1 MKLSVVV
8 VNWNSRADLE
18 ACLDSL
24 RVQTHRELEVVVIDN
39 ASTDGS
45 VEMVR
50 TRYPEVRLLAQAD
63 NLGFAE
69 ACNLGIDATT
79 GPWVAMLNNDA
90 TAEPRWAEA
99 LVEAARD
106 APAACGMLQSL
117 MLFQRAPGRVN
128 STGIELTRA
137 GRGHDRNEGAP
148 RPTRLEPEEIFCP
161 TAGAAAYRRA
171 MLDAIRLPVGYFDRD
186 HFCYYEDMD
195 LGWRARL
202 AGWSAIYVPASV
214 VHHRYHGSTERRGR
228 SWLVVTSKTN
238 RLRTLVKNASWRFV
252 VATSPW
258 SAADVAMVL
267 WHGRAGAAAGLVR
280 AVRAAAAQRA
290 QVSELSTRSR
300 EQIERAWVVGLPRV
314 VPPR

>member
-1 MKLSVVV
+1 MRLSVVV

-18 ACLDSL
+18 ACLESL
-24 RVQTHRELEVVVIDN
+24 RAQTHRELEVVVIDN

-50 TRYPEVRLLAQAD
+50 ARHPEVRLLAQAD

-99 LVEAARD
+99 LVEAARG

-117 MLFQRAPGRVN
+117 MLLQRDRDRVN
-128 STGIELTRA
+128 STGIELTRSGG
-137 GRGHDRNEGAP
+137 GRDRDEGAL
-148 RPTRLEPEEIFCP
+148 RPTRLELEEIFCP

-171 MLDAIRLPVGYFDRD
+171 MLSAVRLPVGYFDRD

-202 AGWSAIYVPASV
+202 AGWSALYVPASV
-214 VHHRYHGSTERRGR
+214 VFHRYHGSTARRGK
-228 SWLVVTSKTN
+228 SWLVVTSRTN

-252 VATSPW
+252 VATSPQ
-258 SAADVAMVL
+258 SAADIAKVL
-267 WHGRAGAAAGLVR
+267 WFGRASAAVGLVR
-280 AVRAAAAQRA
+280 AVRAGLAQRGR
-290 QVSELSTRSR
+290 VSELCTGSR
-300 EQIERAWVVGLPRV
+300 EQVERAWIRPD
-314 VPPR
+314 

>member
-18 ACLDSL
+18 ACLESL
-24 RVQTHRELEVVVIDN
+24 RSQTHRDLEVVVIDN

-50 TRYPEVRLLAQAD
+50 TRYPEVRLLAQTD

-99 LVEAARD
+99 LVEVARD

-117 MLFQRAPGRVN
+117 MLLQRDRDRVN
-128 STGIELTRA
+128 STGIELTRSGG
-137 GRGHDRNEGAP
+137 GRDRDEGAP
-148 RPTRLEPEEIFCP
+148 RPTRLELEEIFCP

-171 MLDAIRLPVGYFDRD
+171 MLSAVRLPVGYFDRD

-195 LGWRARL
+195 LGWRSRL
-202 AGWSAIYVPASV
+202 AGWSALYVPASV
-214 VHHRYHGSTERRGR
+214 VHHRYHGSTVRRGKT
-228 SWLVVTSKTN
+228 WLVVTSRTN

-252 VATSPW
+252 VATSPQ
-258 SAADVAMVL
+258 SAADIAKVL
-267 WHGRAGAAAGLVR
+267 WFGRASAAVGLVR
-280 AVRAAAAQRA
+280 AVRAGLAQRGR
-290 QVSELSTRSR
+290 VGELCTGSR
-300 EQIERAWVVGLPRV
+300 EQIERAWIRPD
-314 VPPR
+314 